1 LFGAQVFAILTH
13 PDRTLGVSKD
23 AARFAGSKGAAMGE
37 DDRAATPFWR
47 RAAALVLTPRRAWA
61 AVEAEASSVRGV
73 FFGYVAILGAI
84 NPVCFALGRVVFG
97 ETALGVAYRPPL
109 AAAAIEALAGYV
121 LSLGSV
127 FALGGLIAAY
137 AGPFGGSKD
146 RGAAFKVA
154 AYATTPAWLA
164 SVLHLYPPA
173 GVIALVGQVYSL
185 YLLHL
190 GIGTLIRPTARRTLG
205 YTALA
210 AVSYVV
216 LMMLVISLTKL
227 LAAAVL

>member
-1 LFGAQVFAILTH
+1 
-13 PDRTLGVSKD
+13 
-23 AARFAGSKGAAMGE
+23 MGE
-37 DDRAATPFWR
+37 NDRASTPLWR

-61 AVEAEASSVRGV
+61 EIEAEPSSVRGV

-84 NPVCFALGRVVFG
+84 NPVAFAVGRLAFG

-127 FALGGLIAAY
+127 FALAGLIAAF
-137 AGPFGGSKD
+137 AGPFGGTGE

-154 AYATTPAWLA
+154 AYATTSAWLA
-164 SVLHLYPPA
+164 SVLYLYPPA
-173 GVIALVGQVYSL
+173 GVLALIGQLYSL
-185 YLLHL
+185 YLLYL
-190 GIGTLIRPTARRTLG
+190 GIGVLMRPARGRALG
-205 YTALA
+205 YTVLA